1 MTSRDIAASAGGPG
15 SPIIVFGYPA
25 VGDFVRCHSLVRLIA
40 ARFPHRPIDV
50 VTRNPSVEL
59 AAFMPEVREAIAED
73 FRHRRLDLRGRLTLA
88 GALRRR
94 GYGTAFVISSSYKAA
109 LVPFFARI
117 PERIGWVTEGQWPLI
132 NRPRFGMH
140 GVPRMVDRLC
150 MLGAPRGDSSVSA
163 WPVPRL
169 RVPPALQDR
178 LDTLLHAKPAGA
190 PVVALAPGSSDLRK
204 NWPIEKYVDL
214 VRHCVRRG
222 CAVWIVGSKAEGALA
237 AAIGGHAGVQDRT
250 MDSVTALALNIA
262 AADVFVGN
270 DSGPLHVAAALDK
283 PCVGIFGLSDPYY
296 VGPINAGVLI
306 PNADPSIARRT
317 RNEAHGPSV
326 EQVIACL
333 DGQLDGAAAPL
344 GDFVIAANETE
355 RLREHSRRRALLS

>member
-1 MTSRDIAASAGGPG
+1 MTVSDAS
-15 SPIIVFGYPA
+15 SPIVVFGYPA

-40 ARFPHRPIDV
+40 ARFPQRPIDV
-50 VTRNPSVEL
+50 VTRNPAVEL
-59 AAFMPEVREAIAED
+59 VAFMPEVREAIAED
-73 FRHRRLDLRGRLTLA
+73 FRHGRLDLRGRFALA
-88 GALRRR
+88 GALRWR

-109 LVPFFARI
+109 LVPFLARI

-140 GVPRMVDRLC
+140 KVPRMVDRLC
-150 MLGAPRGDSSVSA
+150 MLGAPAGDSSAAA

-169 RVPPALQDR
+169 RVPPTLRDR
-178 LDTLLHAKPAGA
+178 LDALLRAKRAGA

-204 NWPIEKYVDL
+204 NWSIENYITL
-214 VRHCVRRG
+214 VRHCVQRG

-237 AAIGGHAGVQDRT
+237 AAIGEHVGVQDRT

-270 DSGPLHVAAALDK
+270 DSGPLHVAAAFDK

-296 VGPINAGVLI
+296 VGPINPGVLI
-306 PNADPSIARRT
+306 PIADPSIARRS
-317 RNEAHGPSV
+317 RDEVHQPGV

-333 DGQLDGAAAPL
+333 DRQLDGVATPL
-344 GDFVIAANETE
+344 GDFVIAGDQTE
-355 RLREHSRRRALLS
+355 RLREHSRRRAMLS